1 MKYSSTK
8 NKGIIEKG
16 TCEKIVF
23 HRSCSY
29 QHMLKKCTAKLFPD
43 EQSDNFHYYLADS
56 TGLSLSKDGLLSIDD
71 EDGIEKTIPWTLQN
85 YLKVSNI
92 KYASKT
98 KLFCVQRSSGKY
110 SLDLYNYD
118 YTI

>member
-1 MKYSSTK
+1 MSHICDIS
-8 NKGIIEKG
+8 
-16 TCEKIVF
+16 VL
-23 HRSCSY
+23 RV
-29 QHMLKKCTAKLFPD
+29 KKCTAKLFPD
-43 EQSDNFHYYLADS
+43 EQRDDFHYYLADS

-71 EDGIEKTIPWTLQN
+71 EDGTQKTIPWTLQN

-92 KYASKT
+92 KYA

-118 YTI
+118 YII